1 MFKIVYVM
9 KQKKEFKELTE
20 DQLKAVTGGK
30 LARINKDADGC
41 YVEDNGI
48 RHCPSDD

>member
-1 MFKIVYVM
+1 M

-20 DQLKAVTGGK
+20 DQLAAVTGGK
-30 LARINKDADGC
+30 LARIKEADGC

-48 RHCPSDD
+48 KHCPSED